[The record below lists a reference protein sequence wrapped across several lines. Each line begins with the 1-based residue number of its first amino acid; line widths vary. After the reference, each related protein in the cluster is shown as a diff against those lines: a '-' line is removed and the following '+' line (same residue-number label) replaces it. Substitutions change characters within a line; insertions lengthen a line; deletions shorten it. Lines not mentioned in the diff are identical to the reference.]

1 MSTIAWAFFAGA
13 AVGAYVSA
21 LWLLHLM
28 ERRAQRYKEATT
40 HLTVTPEVLNQ
51 LNGIMVSQWLDQRGM
66 CWMPKGQ
73 EFKWPKE
80 KEIKR

>member
-1 MSTIAWAFFAGA
+1 MSTIVWAFFAGA
-13 AVGAYVSA
+13 AVGGYLSA

-28 ERRAQRYKEATT
+28 ERRVARYKDGGV

-51 LNGIMVSQWLDQRGM
+51 LNGVMVTQWLDQHGY

-80 KEIKR
+80 KTR